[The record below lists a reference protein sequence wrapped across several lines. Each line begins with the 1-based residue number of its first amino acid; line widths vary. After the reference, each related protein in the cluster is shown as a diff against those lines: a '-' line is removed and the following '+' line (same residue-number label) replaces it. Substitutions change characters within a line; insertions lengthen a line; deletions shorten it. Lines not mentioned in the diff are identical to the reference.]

1 MSELG
6 DRPTARAMF
15 RVAIEGKEGTP
26 SMDSRQA
33 ASDMPD
39 PDAVEF
45 VRFCYRR
52 RRVGWPELYDEMCA
66 VAGRGLFRG
75 YTADDLADLGIG
87 FSLFGMPAL
96 AVLSARIVAEEQ
108 ALRRPVAVMIT
119 ADVARAAVS
128 EPEPIVEFTPPIQES
143 TLEPRDERTF
153 EVPVRLALAP
163 GIHLRL
169 QIGFGLCH
177 SIGKFRHIANI
188 ELVQKFE
195 A

>member
-1 MSELG
+1 
-6 DRPTARAMF
+6 
-15 RVAIEGKEGTP
+15 
-26 SMDSRQA
+26 MDSRQA
-33 ASDMPD
+33 ASELPD

-75 YTADDLADLGIG
+75 YNADDLAELGIG

-119 ADVARAAVS
+119 ADVAQAAAA
-128 EPEPIVEFTPPIQES
+128 PEPIVESSQPTPPEP
-143 TLEPRDERTF
+143 TLESRDERTF
-153 EVPVRLALAP
+153 EVPVRLVMVPAGA
-163 GIHLRL
+163 
-169 QIGFGLCH
+169 
-177 SIGKFRHIANI
+177 
-188 ELVQKFE
+188 
-195 A
+195 

>member
-1 MSELG
+1 
-6 DRPTARAMF
+6 
-15 RVAIEGKEGTP
+15 
-26 SMDSRQA
+26 MDSRNA

-75 YTADDLADLGIG
+75 YNADDLADLGIG

-119 ADVARAAVS
+119 ADVARAVVS
-128 EPEPIVEFTPPIQES
+128 DPEPTVEFTPPTQES
-143 TLEPRDERTF
+143 TLEARDERTF
-153 EVPVRLALAP
+153 EVPVRLAMVPSGA
-163 GIHLRL
+163 
-169 QIGFGLCH
+169 
-177 SIGKFRHIANI
+177 
-188 ELVQKFE
+188 
-195 A
+195 

>member
-1 MSELG
+1 
-6 DRPTARAMF
+6 MF
-15 RVAIEGKEGTP
+15 RVANDREEGTP
-26 SMDSRQA
+26 SMDSRHA

-75 YTADDLADLGIG
+75 YNADDLAELGIG

-119 ADVARAAVS
+119 ADVAQAVAAA
-128 EPEPIVEFTPPIQES
+128 PEPIVEFTEPPQEPI
-143 TLEPRDERTF
+143 LERRDERTF
-153 EVPVRLALAP
+153 EVPVRLVMVPSGA
-163 GIHLRL
+163 
-169 QIGFGLCH
+169 
-177 SIGKFRHIANI
+177 
-188 ELVQKFE
+188 
-195 A
+195 

>member
-1 MSELG
+1 ML
-6 DRPTARAMF
+6 
-15 RVAIEGKEGTP
+15 RVAKRQREEGTP

-75 YTADDLADLGIG
+75 YNADDLADLGIG

-96 AVLSARIVAEEQ
+96 AMLSARIVAEEQ

-119 ADVARAAVS
+119 ADVARASVS
-128 EPEPIVEFTPPIQES
+128 DPEPTVEFTPPAQES
-143 TLEPRDERTF
+143 TSQSRDERTF
-153 EVPVRLALAP
+153 EVPIRLAMVPSGA
-163 GIHLRL
+163 
-169 QIGFGLCH
+169 
-177 SIGKFRHIANI
+177 
-188 ELVQKFE
+188 
-195 A
+195 

>member
-1 MSELG
+1 
-6 DRPTARAMF
+6 
-15 RVAIEGKEGTP
+15 
-26 SMDSRQA
+26 MDSRHA

-75 YTADDLADLGIG
+75 YNADDLADLGIG

-108 ALRRPVAVMIT
+108 ALRRPIAVMIT
-119 ADVARAAVS
+119 ADVALAAVS
-128 EPEPIVEFTPPIQES
+128 DPEPIVEFTPPTDQS
-143 TLEPRDERTF
+143 TLESRDDRTF
-153 EVPVRLALAP
+153 EVPVRLALVPSGA
-163 GIHLRL
+163 
-169 QIGFGLCH
+169 
-177 SIGKFRHIANI
+177 
-188 ELVQKFE
+188 
-195 A
+195 